1 VVTSIPPDKKTLL
14 HAGDVI
20 VAYNGKPVSTVAQ
33 LGRMIGT
40 PELGEEFD
48 ITVIRGSRHLTIREV
63 QSSSTYLGA
72 SVKDVKSAPGP
83 TVDETDPSGPA
94 AKAGIK
100 AGDVITALD
109 KTQVKQ
115 VSDLLAAVGTYQP
128 GDKVTIVYTRGS
140 GEHRT
145 TAVLATRPNQ

>member
-1 VVTSIPPDKKTLL
+1 VTAIPADKKTLL
-14 HAGDVI
+14 HTGDVI

-40 PELGEEFD
+40 PQIGEEFE

-63 QSSSTYLGA
+63 QSSATYLGA
-72 SVKDVKSAPGP
+72 SVKDVKGTEGA

-115 VSDLLAAVGTYQP
+115 VSELLAAVGTYKP
-128 GDKVTIVYTRGS
+128 GDKVTVVYTRGAS
-140 GEHRT
+140 EHKT
-145 TAVLATRPNQ
+145 TAVLTTRPNQ